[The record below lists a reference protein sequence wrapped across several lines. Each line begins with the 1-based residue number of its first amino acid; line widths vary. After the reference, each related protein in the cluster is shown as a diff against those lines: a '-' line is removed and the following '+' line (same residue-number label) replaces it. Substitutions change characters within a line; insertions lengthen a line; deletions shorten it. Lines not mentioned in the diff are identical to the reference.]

1 VVFGRRAGDSLPAFL
16 EGWSGPDRREEEKR
30 VGEALGRFEALFGE
44 GGAEEVPALRREMEE
59 TMVASFGLFRSE
71 EAMKAGLGSLE
82 ELVERY
88 GKVRVRERSLVFNSG
103 LLRALELGSM
113 LDIAHACARAAL
125 NRRESR
131 GGHYRLDFPALDNAN
146 FLKHSLTT
154 MGADGSLDLSYRDVT
169 IIDTEPLDE
178 ITY

>member
-1 VVFGRRAGDSLPAFL
+1 
-16 EGWSGPDRREEEKR
+16 
-30 VGEALGRFEALFGE
+30 
-44 GGAEEVPALRREMEE
+44 MEE

-71 EAMKAGLGSLE
+71 EAMKTGLSRLE
-82 ELVERY
+82 ELVEGY
-88 GKVRVRERSLVFNSG
+88 GRVRVGERSLIFNSG

-154 MGADGSLDLSYRDVT
+154 MGADGKLDLSYRDVT